1 MSTPASA
8 VPRVSIIVPTYNT
21 AQYIGGTLASIFA
34 QTYRNFEVVVVN
46 DGSPD
51 TPVLERVLEPYM
63 DRIIYLTQEN
73 HGLCVARNSAIE
85 ASRGEYIAFLDSDD
99 EWEPDYLETQV
110 PILDADPSVAVV
122 YPNALIFGDH
132 PHAGRKFMDVCPS
145 VGPVTFQSLLT
156 QRCNVFIS
164 ALSRREALVRAG
176 LFDSTL
182 RSAEDF
188 ELWLRVLN
196 TGGRIVYH
204 DKVLVRFRKRRG
216 SLSADPIWMGEHALA
231 VLEKA
236 ERTLNLT
243 PSDFAALQRESA
255 RYRAALDLARGKRAF
270 FALDAESAVEHLQRA
285 NKYFRSAKISL
296 VCALMRY
303 MPSLMLRMYS
313 WRDRLVLGVDTR
325 F

>member
-1 MSTPASA
+1 MNPPAS
-8 VPRVSIIVPTYNT
+8 PIPDVSIVVPTYNT

-34 QTYRNFEVVVVN
+34 QTYRSFEVIVVN

-63 DRIIYLTQEN
+63 GRITYLTQEN
-73 HGLCVARNSAIE
+73 HGLCVARNRAIE
-85 ASRGEYIAFLDSDD
+85 ASRGRYIAFLDSDD
-99 EWEPDYLETQV
+99 EWEPNYLETQV
-110 PILDADPSVAVV
+110 AILDADPSLAAV
-122 YPNALIFGDH
+122 YPNALIVGDH
-132 PHAGRKFMDVCPS
+132 PHAGRTFMDVCPS
-145 VGPVTFQSLLT
+145 VGEVTFQSLLT

-164 ALSRREALVRAG
+164 TLSRREALIGAG
-176 LFDSTL
+176 LFDPSL

-196 TGGRIVYH
+196 NGGRIGYH
-204 DKVLVRFRKRRG
+204 DKVLVRFRKRRD

-236 ERTLNLT
+236 ERTLKLT
-243 PSDFAALQRESA
+243 PSDFEALERETE

-270 FALDAESAVEHLQRA
+270 FALDVDAAVEHLQRA
-285 NKYFRSAKISL
+285 NKHFRSTKIAV

-303 MPSLMLRMYS
+303 MPTLMLRMYS
-313 WRDRLVLGVDTR
+313 WRDRLVLGADTR

>member
-1 MSTPASA
+1 MNAPATP
-8 VPRVSIIVPTYNT
+8 VPDVSVVVPTYNT
-21 AQYIGGTLASIFA
+21 SQYIGGTLASIFA
-34 QTYRNFEVVVVN
+34 QTYKSFEVIVVN

-63 DRIIYLTQEN
+63 GRITYLTQEN
-73 HGLCVARNSAIE
+73 HGLCVARNRAIE
-85 ASRGEYIAFLDSDD
+85 ASRGRYIAFLDSDD
-99 EWEPDYLETQV
+99 EWEPNYLETQV
-110 PILDADPSVAVV
+110 AILDANPSLAVV
-122 YPNALIFGDH
+122 YPNALIVGDH

-145 VGPVTFQSLLT
+145 VGEVTFQALLT

-164 ALSRREALVRAG
+164 TLSRREALFQAG
-176 LFDSTL
+176 LFDPTI

-196 TGGRIVYH
+196 NGSRIGYH

-216 SLSADPIWMGEHALA
+216 SLSSDPIWMGEHALA
-231 VLEKA
+231 VLDKA
-236 ERTLNLT
+236 HRTLNLT
-243 PSDFAALQRESA
+243 PSDLEALERETA

-270 FALDAESAVEHLQRA
+270 FALDVDAAVEHLQRA
-285 NKYFRSAKISL
+285 NKHFRSAKISL

-303 MPSLMLRMYS
+303 MPTLMLRMYS
-313 WRDRLVLGVDTR
+313 WRDRLVLGADTR